1 MSNYFK
7 FFPSIIYSGRS
18 VVDITRRTKILEDIA
33 NDPYVFL
40 PYTVI
45 QDDRPENIA
54 EFYYGDANKVWLIY
68 FANNIIDM
76 YSQWPLSQDDFD
88 KYITKK
94 YKEKSG
100 EDGFAV
106 IAWTQNETIDDNIVY
121 YQNIANPKIKIND
134 YTYKTDPSIVHGDW
148 RAIRYY
154 EYEFVTNENKRN
166 IYLIDSRFADKFEN
180 DLKVLINE

>member
-1 MSNYFK
+1 MSDYFK
-7 FFPSIIYSGRS
+7 FFPSVIHSDRS

-40 PYTVI
+40 PYTVV

-54 EFYYGDANKVWLIY
+54 EFYYGNANKVWLVY

-88 KYITKK
+88 KYIIKK
-94 YKEKSG
+94 YKEQANAES
-100 EDGFAV
+100 FAV
-106 IAWTQNETIDDNIVY
+106 ISWTQNETIDENIMY
-121 YQNIANPKIKIND
+121 YQNNNTPALKINK
-134 YTYKTDPSIVHGDW
+134 YTYDTDDSIVGGDW

-154 EYEFVTNENKRN
+154 EHEFIINENKRN